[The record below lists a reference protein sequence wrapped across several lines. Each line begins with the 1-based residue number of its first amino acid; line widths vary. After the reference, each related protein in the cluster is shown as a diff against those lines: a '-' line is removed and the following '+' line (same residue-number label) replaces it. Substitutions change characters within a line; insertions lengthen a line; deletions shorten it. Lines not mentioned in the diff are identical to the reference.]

1 MDAKSW
7 LGFGFSV
14 ILGKWGHVQAS
25 SDPQHHPSD
34 FLLGLCVRL
43 RGEGQ
48 WGEGQE
54 ASLRGLPGDYI
65 LAFYILALLSPRHS

>member
-1 MDAKSW
+1 M
-7 LGFGFSV
+7 
-14 ILGKWGHVQAS
+14 
-25 SDPQHHPSD
+25 
-34 FLLGLCVRL
+34 RL

-65 LAFYILALLSPRHS
+65 LAFYILALLSPRHRWGRNYDSHFHT